1 MSGLLAGEIGG
12 ERKQSSA
19 ETRSEISSAD
29 VRDLLLCPRFAEA
42 CNREIAATIED
53 YRRTPFVKRI
63 FSDRGQYVMG
73 MLAQYLH
80 HVPLDGE
87 QDAGLTVGRFRTL
100 CAQVGIASPGRATAM
115 LNLMRF
121 AGYLRRVPSSSD
133 RRRALFEPTERLLSY
148 RTQRWRH
155 HFEAAAMIAPEAEL
169 ALQVWDRQWFR
180 TALLCAFV
188 ETYLQGF
195 RFVHHA
201 PELAN
206 VLESVSGFMILL
218 QIKLAS
224 ENPHAVGHS
233 DLTISSLASGCC
245 ASRAHVRNV
254 LARAAADE
262 LIEARASSRDRI
274 AARPILREAIH
285 RFYAAAFA
293 LTVRCVRLAA
303 DRQIPGGEALQPRVG

>member
-1 MSGLLAGEIGG
+1 MDFLRRAG
-12 ERKQSSA
+12 
-19 ETRSEISSAD
+19 
-29 VRDLLLCPRFAEA
+29 FAEA

-53 YRRTPFVKRI
+53 YRRTPLVNRI
-63 FSDRGQYVMG
+63 FSDRGQHVMG

-80 HVPLDGE
+80 HVPLHGE

-100 CAQVGIASPGRATAM
+100 CGQVGIASPGRATAM

-133 RRRALFEPTERLLSY
+133 RRRAFLEPTERLLSY

-155 HFEAAAMIAPEAEL
+155 HFEAAAMIAPEAGL
-169 ALQVWDRQWFR
+169 ALQLWDRQWFR

-201 PELAN
+201 PELTN
-206 VLESVSGFMILL
+206 VSESLSGFMILL
-218 QIKLAS
+218 QIKLVS
-224 ENPHAVGHS
+224 EHLHAAGHS
-233 DLTISSLASGCC
+233 DLTISSLASDCC
-245 ASRAHVRNV
+245 ASRTHVRNV
-254 LARAAADE
+254 LAQAAADE
-262 LIEARASSRDRI
+262 LIKARASSRDRI
-274 AARPILREAIH
+274 AARPILQEALH

-303 DRQIPGGEALQPRVG
+303 DRQIPGGEAMQLRAG